1 MTFSERLLDAF
12 KRLLTSAKVITALV
26 GLVVTF
32 AAKHNVVLSP
42 DDVNSILT
50 IVAVLIGAQ
59 GLTDFQ
65 KGAAQVQAANPPPP
79 TTEQTQIVNV
89 PGKK

>member
-1 MTFSERLLDAF
+1 MTFAERLLEAL

-26 GLVVTF
+26 GLITTF
-32 AAKHNVVLSP
+32 AAKHNIILSP
-42 DDVNSILT
+42 EDVNSVLT
-50 IVAVLIGAQ
+50 IFTVLIGAQ
-59 GLTDFQ
+59 GITDWG
-65 KGAAQVQAANPPPP
+65 KTAAQVQAANPPPP